1 MGKKGESWSF
11 VTKEDVTILDK
22 ISSTWNMEIPLV
34 EVPDLNSNFDRDPIK
49 KREDWGEVSN
59 AFGMVKISLQLGKK
73 QVSKKTICD
82 WIIDNAKIPE
92 LAVGEVFQDE
102 NSTIVEIH
110 VDKVS
115 YVIGV
120 MKNKKLSDID
130 LSPNVV

>member
-73 QVSKKTICD
+73 QVSKKAICD

>member
-1 MGKKGESWSF
+1 
-11 VTKEDVTILDK
+11 
-22 ISSTWNMEIPLV
+22 
-34 EVPDLNSNFDRDPIK
+34 
-49 KREDWGEVSN
+49 
-59 AFGMVKISLQLGKK
+59 
-73 QVSKKTICD
+73 
-82 WIIDNAKIPE
+82 

-130 LSPNVV
+130 LSPNIV